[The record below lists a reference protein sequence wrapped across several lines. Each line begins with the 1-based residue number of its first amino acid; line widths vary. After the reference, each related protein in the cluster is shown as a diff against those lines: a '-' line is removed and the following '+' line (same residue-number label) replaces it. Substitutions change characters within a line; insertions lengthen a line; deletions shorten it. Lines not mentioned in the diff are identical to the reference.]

1 MVYTLTL
8 NPAIDYIVNVDNYKH
23 GEVNRTS
30 GEKLLAGGKGINVST
45 VLKNLGSDTKALGFL
60 AGFTGEIIRKMLD
73 EDKIKN
79 DFIFLEN
86 GYSRINVKLKTDEE
100 TEINGQGPEISEKFL
115 NELYKKLAY
124 IKSGDALVLAGSIP
138 KSISS
143 DIYCEILEKLSDKS
157 ILTVVD
163 ATGELLKKSLKYN
176 PFLIKPNRS
185 ELEELCVHKL
195 ETLDDISDAASELK
209 KAGAKNVLVSLGAD
223 GALLVTEDN
232 QVIYR
237 KAVKGN
243 VINSTG
249 AGDSMVAGFIY
260 GWLEKGDYSYA
271 VDMGISAGSASTFSE
286 NLATKEEIEKIY
298 ELLQ

>member
-8 NPAIDYIVNVDNYKH
+8 NPAIDYIVNVDNYKQ

-185 ELEELCVHKL
+185 ELEELCGHKL
-195 ETLDDISDAASELK
+195 ETLDDISDAARELK

-232 QVIYR
+232 QVICR

-260 GWLEKGDYSYA
+260 GWLEKDDYSYA
-271 VDMGISAGSASTFSE
+271 LDMGISAGSASTFSE

>member
-8 NPAIDYIVNVDNYKH
+8 NPAIDYIVNVDNYKQ

-185 ELEELCVHKL
+185 ELEELCGHKL
-195 ETLDDISDAASELK
+195 ETLDDISDAARELK

-249 AGDSMVAGFIY
+249 AGDSMVAGFIC

-271 VDMGISAGSASTFSE
+271 LDMGISAGSASTFSE

>member
-8 NPAIDYIVNVDNYKH
+8 NPAIDYIVNVDNYKQ

-157 ILTVVD
+157 ILTLVD

-185 ELEELCVHKL
+185 ELEELCGHKL
-195 ETLDDISDAASELK
+195 ETLVDISDAARELK
-209 KAGAKNVLVSLGAD
+209 KAG
-223 GALLVTEDN
+223 
-232 QVIYR
+232 
-237 KAVKGN
+237 KGN
-243 VINSTG
+243 VMNSTG
-249 AGDSMVAGFIY
+249 SGDSMVAGFIY

-271 VDMGISAGSASTFSE
+271 LDMGISAGSASTFSE